1 MQNFNTTIIIMNIQ
15 ELIGSGQ
22 NITVAVTA
30 ADLAEFAESLLK
42 KGREEARPEEP
53 DREISRQEAARQ
65 LGRTTMTLWRWER
78 VGYLVPV
85 ARVGG
90 YPVYLQSQID
100 KIKRTN
106 QPFPSTPHGR
116 ARQKTTLP

>member
-1 MQNFNTTIIIMNIQ
+1 
-15 ELIGSGQ
+15 
-22 NITVAVTA
+22 
-30 ADLAEFAESLLK
+30 
-42 KGREEARPEEP
+42 
-53 DREISRQEAARQ
+53 
-65 LGRTTMTLWRWER
+65 MTLWRWER

-90 YPVYLQSQID
+90 YPIYLQSQID

-116 ARQKTTLP
+116 ARQKVTQP

>member
-1 MQNFNTTIIIMNIQ
+1 MNIR

-22 NITVAVTA
+22 NITVAVSA
-30 ADLAEFAESLLK
+30 ADLAEFAESLL
-42 KGREEARPEEP
+42 RESRAAAEAVAARRDGT

-65 LGRTTMTLWRWER
+65 LGRTPMTLWRWER

-90 YPVYLQSQID
+90 YPIYLQSQID

-116 ARQKTTLP
+116 ARQKVTQP